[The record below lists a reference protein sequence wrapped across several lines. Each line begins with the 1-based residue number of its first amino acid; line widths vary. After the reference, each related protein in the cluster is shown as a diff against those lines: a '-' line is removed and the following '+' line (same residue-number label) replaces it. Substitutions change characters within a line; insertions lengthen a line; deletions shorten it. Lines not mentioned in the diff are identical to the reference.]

1 MSVDQG
7 SVREG
12 REAARRER
20 TDDAFKVVEPMAN
33 PRVGP
38 RVIPIVIA
46 VLVGIVVILAFF
58 LWPR

>member
-1 MSVDQG
+1 MSVDQR

-20 TDDAFKVVEPMAN
+20 TDEAFKVAEPIQN
-33 PRVGP
+33 SSVGP
-38 RVIPIVIA
+38 RVVPIVIA
-46 VLVGIVVILAFF
+46 VLVGIVVIVAFF